1 MFETIKNCF
10 KVKEIRKKIFITLL
24 LLLICRLGCY
34 SPVPGIDVDT
44 FKSYINDGSFSF
56 LEILTSITGG
66 SLANATLFALGIS
79 PYINA
84 SIIIQLLT
92 VGIPALER
100 MSKQGEE
107 GRKKIAQI
115 TRYVTIALA
124 VAQAIGIVINFG
136 MQSDA
141 IKLSLFGHYANGSG
155 ISETG
160 AKWIAGIFLTV
171 VYTAGAMLVMWIG
184 ERITEYG
191 ISNGISLIIFIGIIS
206 TAGLTIVEKFKLAFT
221 GTPSVLWELLGFAI
235 LTVLEFTAIV
245 AVDLSERRIPVQYA
259 KQVKGRKMYGGQ
271 SSVIPI
277 KISGSGVMPLIFA
290 FAIIS
295 APQMIISVFF
305 SYNQSAVDG
314 VTNWFSG
321 SSPFWYGQLIYMVVL
336 CVLIFAFSFFY
347 QSMQFN
353 PEDVSKTIQQNG
365 GFIQGIRPG
374 RPTADYLK
382 KISNRITLFGA
393 IYLSL
398 VAFIPSLISMIALSL
413 LNVTDTALLS
423 VFSTT
428 GILIVV
434 SVALELDKQL
444 ESQLM
449 MKNYKGFLK

>member
-10 KVKEIRKKIFITLL
+10 KNKEIRKKIWITLI
-24 LLLICRLGCY
+24 LLLIFRLGCY
-34 SPVPGIDVDT
+34 IPVPGISAST
-44 FKSYINDGSFSF
+44 FADNINEKSF
-56 LEILTSITGG
+56 LEIMSAISGG

-84 SIIIQLLT
+84 SIIIQLLS

-100 MSKQGEE
+100 LSKQGEE

-124 VAQAIGIVINFG
+124 VAQAIGIIVNFG
-136 MQSDA
+136 LSSDA
-141 IKLSLFGHYANGSG
+141 VKLSVFNFGGNVND
-155 ISETG
+155 TG

-171 VYTAGAMLVMWIG
+171 VYTAGAMLVMWLG

-191 ISNGISLIIFIGIIS
+191 VSNGISLIIFIGILS
-206 TAGLTIVEKFKLAFT
+206 TAGDQIVSKFIEAFS
-221 GTPSVLWELLGFAI
+221 GNPSVLWEVAGFVV
-235 LTVLEFTAIV
+235 LTVFEFAAIV
-245 AVDLSERRIPVQYA
+245 TVDLSERRIPVQYA
-259 KQVKGRKMYGGQ
+259 KQVKGRRMYGGQ
-271 SSVIPI
+271 SSVIPMR
-277 KISGSGVMPLIFA
+277 ISGSGVMPLIFA

-295 APQMIISVFF
+295 FPAMLASLFWPD
-305 SYNQSAVDG
+305 SAFETG

-321 SSPFWYGQLIYMVVL
+321 SSPYWYGQLIYMVTL
-336 CVLIFAFSFFY
+336 CILIFAFSFFY
-347 QSMQFN
+347 ASMQFN
-353 PEDVSKTIQQNG
+353 PDDVSRTIQQNG

-374 RPTADYLK
+374 KPTADYLR
-382 KISNRITLFGA
+382 KINGRITLFGA
-393 IYLSL
+393 IYLTL
-398 VAFIPSLISMIALSL
+398 VALIPSVLAIILTGVGIS
-413 LNVTDTALLS
+413 TDLLS

-444 ESQLM
+444 QSQLM

>member
-1 MFETIKNCF
+1 MFQTLKNCF
-10 KVKEIRKKIFITLL
+10 KVKEIRKKIWITLL
-24 LLLICRLGCY
+24 LLFLFRVGCY
-34 SPVPGIDVDT
+34 IPVPGISVDQFNT
-44 FKSYINDGSFSF
+44 AISSNSF
-56 LEILTSITGG
+56 LEVMSSITGG

-100 MSKQGEE
+100 LSKQGED

-115 TRYVTIALA
+115 TRYVTILLA
-124 VAQAIGIVINFG
+124 IAQAIGIILNFG
-136 MQSDA
+136 IQGDA
-141 IKLSLFGHYANGSG
+141 LRLEIFGHYADRG

-160 AKWIAGIFLTV
+160 ATWIAGIFLTV

-191 ISNGISLIIFIGIIS
+191 VSNGISLIIFIGILS
-206 TAGLTIVEKFKLAFT
+206 TAGLTIVDKFVAAFT
-221 GTPSVLWELLGFAI
+221 GTPSVLWEVLGVVLLTIVEFA
-235 LTVLEFTAIV
+235 AIV
-245 AVDLSERRIPVQYA
+245 TVDLSERRIPVQYA

-277 KISGSGVMPLIFA
+277 RISGSGVMPLIFA
-290 FAIIS
+290 FALIS
-295 APQMIISVFF
+295 FPQMIISLFWPN
-305 SYNQSAVDG
+305 SSANTG
-314 VTNWFSG
+314 ITNWFSG
-321 SSPFWYGQLIYMVVL
+321 SSPYWYGQLIYMVAL

-398 VAFIPSLISMIALSL
+398 VAFIPSILSMVLVSLGMQDIS
-413 LNVTDTALLS
+413 LLS

>member
-24 LLLICRLGCY
+24 LLLIFRLGCY
-34 SPVPGIDVDT
+34 IPVPGIDVDT

-277 KISGSGVMPLIFA
+277 RISGSGVMPLIFA

-295 APQMIISVFF
+295 FPQMIISLFWPN
-305 SYNQSAVDG
+305 SSANAG
-314 VTNWFSG
+314 LNEWFSATG
-321 SSPFWYGQLIYMVVL
+321 AWYGQLIYMITL
-336 CVLIFAFSFFY
+336 CVLTFAFAFFY

-398 VAFIPSLISMIALSL
+398 VAFIPSILSMVVTSL
-413 LNVTDTALLS
+413 NLGTDTALLS